1 MAFCTKCGYQL
12 REGALF
18 CTECGAPV
26 KQASAGFC
34 TKCGN
39 QLRDDLAFCTKC
51 GAPVKKPGLR
61 SASCETGPSAMR
73 PHEKGRSHKPA
84 SEPEQDSASSKRPK
98 SRVASNGAILQDGS
112 AANGE
117 FLAEKVSEFSKAI
130 EAGATWAGE
139 RLKTSVEGA
148 VNGYKAAKSGV
159 SEEADD
165 KLAGALTSLVLP
177 VFKWEKRQKG
187 KLASG
192 DAGRQVENR
201 QVEQRKLAFLIVGL
215 LLVITFA
222 WGTVGLIASRGDTAN
237 AASSGD
243 ASSAKAA
250 VETKGT
256 SKKMQAK
263 KANKAKARAKKK
275 EQAKARTEAEK
286 KEQEEAQQGSA
297 ESETNSDTSATE
309 VLTVENC
316 ADLANTL
323 SSSSSDASAFA
334 VAYKGRTIEFDGNIA
349 YMGSH
354 EGAKTRFDVLIYA
367 GDYSETSCKGP
378 NMQYRDVNYYNMGP
392 DSSIDSIQ
400 MGLNVRIRAVVEEYD
415 ASADILRLKPVS
427 MTAR

>member
-26 KQASAGFC
+26 KQTSAGFC
-34 TKCGN
+34 AKCGN
-39 QLRDDLAFCTKC
+39 QLRDGLAFCTKF
-51 GAPVKKPGLR
+51 GAPAKKPGLR
-61 SASCETGPSAMR
+61 SANREGNPSAMQ
-73 PHEKGRSHKPA
+73 PHDKSRSHKPA
-84 SEPEQDSASSKRPK
+84 SEPEQDSTSSKHPK
-98 SRVASNGAILQDGS
+98 SRAASNDAVSQDGS
-112 AANGE
+112 AANRE
-117 FLAEKVSEFSKAI
+117 HAAEKVSEFSKAV
-130 EAGATWAGE
+130 ESGATWAGE

-165 KLAGALTSLVLP
+165 KLAGVLTSLILP
-177 VFKWEKRQKG
+177 VLKWGKRQKS

-192 DAGRQVENR
+192 DVGRQIEHR
-201 QVEQRKLAFLIVGL
+201 WAEQRKLVFLIAGL
-215 LLVITFA
+215 LLLIAFA
-222 WGTVGLIASRGDTAN
+222 WGTVGLITSRGDTAS
-237 AASSGD
+237 AASSS
-243 ASSAKAA
+243 AARSAKAA
-250 VETKGT
+250 IETKST
-256 SKKMQAK
+256 SKKTQVK
-263 KANKAKARAKKK
+263 KAKEEKKE
-275 EQAKARTEAEK
+275 EQAKARAEAEK
-286 KEQEEAQQGSA
+286 KKQEEAQQSSA
-297 ESETNSDTSATE
+297 ESEANSETSVTD

-334 VAYKGRTIEFDGNIA
+334 AAYKGRTIEFDGNIA
-349 YMGSH
+349 YMSNH

-367 GDYSETSCKGP
+367 GDYSETSCRGP

-392 DSSIDSIQ
+392 DSSINSIQ

-415 ASADILRLKPVS
+415 ANADILRLKPVS